1 MNVNFFVFLTLLAL
15 TIKCSIAA
23 PSLFPN
29 VIAYCD
35 KGWEYSEFFSKCYP
49 DCKPGYSG
57 KGPTVCCDT
66 FSISFLFILF
76 YEVLERG

>member
-1 MNVNFFVFLTLLAL
+1 MSYIHLYIKKLKMNVNFFVFLTLLAL

-57 KGPTVCCDT
+57 KGPMVCCY
-66 FSISFLFILF
+66 FIL
-76 YEVLERG
+76 